1 MHMTANIVGHIFA
14 NDSRVGHI
22 DTGGDSWIGHIIH
35 TCDVKVGYI
44 YTW

>member
-1 MHMTANIVGHIFA
+1 MHMIANIVGHIFA

-22 DTGGDSWIGHIIH
+22 DTGGDTGQIIH

-44 YTW
+44 YT